1 MAAATS
7 ASSRPARSV
16 ASRTADGT
24 LVILGAESGPVDLGK
39 MLIAAGWAEN
49 APFAITWNGTTTD
62 QHTVVG
68 TLGTIGAD
76 LKAAGVSLLTAH
88 GPAVAVVGEGVAA
101 QPALSWFETKPL
113 FGWRVLVPRT
123 KEQADEVCS
132 LLRARGAVPEQVP
145 TIAVEPPRTPQ
156 QMERAVKGLVTGRY
170 QWIGFTSVNAV
181 RAIREKFEEY
191 GLDARAFAGVKVA
204 AVGEQT
210 ARALREFGIM
220 PDLVP
225 EGEQSAEGLA
235 DAWPAYDDIL
245 DPINRVLLPRADI
258 ATEGLLSRL
267 TELGWEAEDVT
278 AYRTVRA
285 APPPAPIREAI
296 KGGGFDAV
304 LFTSSSTVRNLIGI
318 AGKPHAVTVIAV
330 IGPQTAKTAAEFG
343 LRVDV
348 VAEKPSVDG
357 AGRGARG
364 ARCEP
369 AGRGHRGRRAGA
381 QAERA
386 PPRST
391 PPDQVEPLLAARSEM
406 TPGFPVTRA
415 RRLRRS
421 APLRRLVA
429 QVAVRPSSLVLPL
442 FVKEGIGEPRPVLS
456 MPGVVQHTRESLRKA
471 AVEAVAAGVG
481 GLILFGIPAAKDG
494 RGSSADDPDGIVQH
508 ALRDLAAEVGHDTVL
523 MADLCLDEY
532 TDHGHCGLLT
542 QAGEVD
548 NDATLARYASIAVAQ
563 AAAGVHVVA
572 PSGMMDGQVG
582 AIRAALDSAGR
593 ADVAICAYSAK
604 YASAFYGPFRDA
616 AECAPQFG
624 DRAAYQQDPA
634 AAKDGLREALLD
646 VAEGAD
652 IMMVKPALAYLDVIS
667 QLAASVQL
675 PVAAYQV
682 SGEYAMVEAAA
693 ANGWLDRDRT
703 IMETLTAISRA
714 GADIILTYWAAE
726 VARWLS

>member
-1 MAAATS
+1 VNPTRTTAKVGKKQAADKAGGRAASHGADARITGWVALVGAGPGGENLLTVRAAILIGRADLVVAPQWIFDRLGHLIKPGATVAEADAQLQDPKLLVKAAKAGQLAVRLFGGDPFMFSGAAADAAACAKARVPFEVVPGVSSAVAVPEYAGVPLTS
-7 ASSRPARSV
+7 DAAGDVRIIQAAEVSRVTA
-16 ASRTADGT
+16 ADGT
-24 LVILGAESGPVDLGK
+24 LVILGAETGPVDLGK
-39 MLIAAGWAEN
+39 MLIAAGWADN
-49 APFAITWNGTTTD
+49 APFAITWNGCTTD

-68 TLGTIGAD
+68 TLGSIGAD

-101 QPALSWFETKPL
+101 QRALSWFETKPL

-123 KEQADEVCS
+123 KEQADEVCD

-210 ARALREFGIM
+210 AKALRSFGIM

-225 EGEQSAEGLA
+225 EGEQSADGLA

-258 ATEGLLSRL
+258 ATEGLLARL

-348 VAEKPSVDG
+348 MAKTPSVAVLVEALAEHGAELRDAALEAGEPVRKPSERR
-357 AGRGARG
+357 RGAR
-364 ARCEP
+364 
-369 AGRGHRGRRAGA
+369 RR
-381 QAERA
+381 
-386 PPRST
+386 
-391 PPDQVEPLLAARSEM
+391 
-406 TPGFPVTRA
+406 
-415 RRLRRS
+415 
-421 APLRRLVA
+421 
-429 QVAVRPSSLVLPL
+429 
-442 FVKEGIGEPRPVLS
+442 
-456 MPGVVQHTRESLRKA
+456 
-471 AVEAVAAGVG
+471 
-481 GLILFGIPAAKDG
+481 
-494 RGSSADDPDGIVQH
+494 
-508 ALRDLAAEVGHDTVL
+508 
-523 MADLCLDEY
+523 
-532 TDHGHCGLLT
+532 
-542 QAGEVD
+542 
-548 NDATLARYASIAVAQ
+548 
-563 AAAGVHVVA
+563 
-572 PSGMMDGQVG
+572 
-582 AIRAALDSAGR
+582 IR
-593 ADVAICAYSAK
+593 
-604 YASAFYGPFRDA
+604 
-616 AECAPQFG
+616 
-624 DRAAYQQDPA
+624 
-634 AAKDGLREALLD
+634 
-646 VAEGAD
+646 
-652 IMMVKPALAYLDVIS
+652 
-667 QLAASVQL
+667 
-675 PVAAYQV
+675 
-682 SGEYAMVEAAA
+682 
-693 ANGWLDRDRT
+693 
-703 IMETLTAISRA
+703 
-714 GADIILTYWAAE
+714 
-726 VARWLS
+726 